1 MGLFVGGFELPPDSI
16 GLWLGAAFD
25 GLGVATPGVG
35 LTVGLEEGEDVTGA
49 CDGLRLSDGLIV
61 ISMVKIGASVGNAG
75 SSISV
80 GDEVGASVLVH
91 VPLTLV
97 DQPGKHTQVH
107 SSQSQVP
114 LTQ

>member
-49 CDGLRLSDGLIV
+49 CDGIRLSDGLIV
-61 ISMVKIGASVGNAG
+61 ITTSIYGASVGNPGG
-75 SSISV
+75 SSGS
-80 GDEVGASVLVH
+80 VH

-97 DQPGKHTQVH
+97 DQPG
-107 SSQSQVP
+107 
-114 LTQ
+114 

>member
-1 MGLFVGGFELPPDSI
+1 MGLFVGGFELPPNSI

-25 GLGVATPGVG
+25 
-35 LTVGLEEGEDVTGA
+35 GLEEGEDVTGA

-61 ISMVKIGASVGNAG
+61 TSMVKIGASVGNAG